1 MRRVALVTGASR
13 GIGAAV
19 ARRLAAD
26 GCDVA
31 IGYCRAEEAALAL
44 AAELSAAGCR
54 AEVFRADVAST
65 AEVRDMIDKVLQ
77 KYYQIDILVCSAGVA
92 WQGLFGE
99 TTEEI
104 WRHIFAVNA
113 DGTYRCCRA
122 VLPGML
128 HRKSGRIVTVSSIWG
143 LAGASCE
150 VAYSASKAA
159 VVGLTKAL
167 AKELGP
173 SGITVNCVAPGVID
187 TDMNAAL
194 SKADRE
200 ALKEETPL
208 GRLGTPGE
216 VAEAVC
222 FLASERASFITGQ
235 ILSPN
240 GGFLT

>member
-1 MRRVALVTGASR
+1 MKRVALVTGASR

-19 ARRLAAD
+19 ARSLAAD

-31 IGYCRAEEAALAL
+31 LGFRRSEAAALAL
-44 AAELSAAGCR
+44 AAELSDAGCR
-54 AEVFRADVAST
+54 AEAFRADVAET
-65 AEVRDMIDKVLQ
+65 AEVRYRVDKVLQ
-77 KYYQIDILVCSAGVA
+77 KYRRIDILVCSAGVA

-104 WRHIFAVNA
+104 WRRICAVNA

-122 VLPGML
+122 VLPDML
-128 HRKSGRIVTVSSIWG
+128 RRKSGRIVTLSSIWG
-143 LAGASCE
+143 LTGASCE

-159 VVGLTKAL
+159 VIGLTKAL

-194 SKADRE
+194 SKEARE
-200 ALKEETPL
+200 ALAEETPL

-216 VAEAVC
+216 VAQAVC
-222 FLASERASFITGQ
+222 FLASERAGFITGQ

-240 GGFLT
+240 GGFLI